1 MKLGARAPGGRAESL
16 KPSSAHRRAEGGPV
30 ARRSRLGLLV
40 VASLLLLE
48 AVAPGAVALPPSTG
62 AWIFPHANQAE
73 VLLGQ
78 ISDSFYTGE
87 HGDPELNNS
96 FYATAG
102 SSSAAVQVDFYNPTA
117 STIIN
122 VQVWAAITVNHSS
135 YFNSMSFAGGVC
147 GDLSYPDLDS
157 LSAGT
162 PVLSDLT
169 PMDGH
174 GVYPAYFA
182 SYCIGNL
189 NAGAIKTIWVNVS
202 GDFESGLIVHLD
214 YSGEDAFSAPIQ
226 GPVEADMNI
235 WKPPPE
241 PEVPAEPSPEAEPER
256 NKWANFGY
264 ATTEFG
270 VQFFDAST
278 PPEQAISWDWSFG
291 DGYGSRKQ
299 NPAHIYPCKGTY
311 LVSLVVLDVSGEEA
325 SVSVPVS
332 VAEDRPSCGIFQR
345 TEEGLVFDVEGA
357 PLTVPT
363 ALLLFLFAFSLATL
377 AFDGG
382 KSSKGR
388 PILSRQFRAL
398 LLVVSALMLLYT
410 TGALAYMASQLQPLV

>member
-1 MKLGARAPGGRAESL
+1 M
-16 KPSSAHRRAEGGPV
+16 V
-30 ARRSRLGLLV
+30 RRSRLGLLV
-40 VASLLLLE
+40 LSGLLLLE
-48 AVAPGAVALPPSTG
+48 ATAPGAWAFSPPPSTG
-62 AWIFPHANQAE
+62 TWIFPHANQAA

-78 ISDSFYTGE
+78 ITDSFYTGE
-87 HGDPELNNS
+87 HGDPELNYS
-96 FYATAG
+96 FYAVAG

-135 YFNSMSFAGGVC
+135 YFNSLSFAGSVC
-147 GDLSYPDLDS
+147 GDLSYPDLGS

-162 PVLSDLT
+162 PIVSGGGPLDA
-169 PMDGH
+169 H

-189 NAGAIKTIWVNVS
+189 NAGAIKTIWLNVS

-226 GPVEADMNI
+226 GPVEGDMNI
-235 WKPPPE
+235 WKPPPA
-241 PEVPAEPSPEAEPER
+241 PEVPPEPTPEPKPER

-264 ATTEFG
+264 SVTEFG
-270 VQFFDAST
+270 VQFFDTSM
-278 PPEQAISWDWSFG
+278 PPEGAVSWDWSFG

-299 NPAHIYPCKGTY
+299 NPAHIYPCAGTY
-311 LVSLVVLDVSGEEA
+311 LVSLVVMDISGEQA

-345 TEEGLVFDVEGA
+345 TEEGLVFDVDGA

-382 KSSKGR
+382 KGSKGR

-410 TGALAYMASQLQPLV
+410 TGALAYMASQLQLVG